1 MMKLITFPIADEGM
15 KMLDA
20 KTIGNNIRYFREL
33 RGETQKQL
41 GEVIGLSD
49 RAIGAYE
56 AGTRRNEDIL
66 KRIAKHYNISFR
78 LLTTVDYANNDTRI
92 NKDKVLFSENT
103 NLDDIDNFLDATSY
117 KVLSQK
123 ALMNHDINMA
133 QHLLNNINFYTDD
146 EEEFRDKSNKII
158 ELLYEKMFDETFE
171 LEDRVA
177 IAINVFNLIIDN
189 ETHRIESKDY
199 LKFLKKSFE
208 AGEVP
213 NIEVKKL
220 LTKVDE
226 IEINDVSED
235 LVKIVM
241 TCIYVI
247 RLDNSKLDLAE
258 FYNCYRYI
266 YGLGRI
272 KSDYAEQADMGLELL
287 VDLAKYN
294 NKYAAELIKI
304 WKEILF

>member
-1 MMKLITFPIADEGM
+1 
-15 KMLDA
+15 MLDA

>member
-15 KMLDA
+15 KMSDA

-78 LLTTVDYANNDTRI
+78 LLTTVDYANNDTQI

-133 QHLLNNINFYTDD
+133 QHLLNKINFYTED
-146 EEEFRDKSNKII
+146 EEGFKDKSNKII

-177 IAINVFNLIIDN
+177 IAINIFNLIIDN
-189 ETHRIESKDY
+189 ETHRIEGKDY
-199 LKFLKKSFE
+199 LNFLKKSYE
-208 AGEVP
+208 KGELTS
-213 NIEVKKL
+213 IEVKNL

-226 IEINDVSED
+226 VESNDKSED
-235 LVKIVM
+235 LANIVM
-241 TCIYVI
+241 SCIYVI
-247 RLDNSKLDLAE
+247 RLDDSKVDMAE

-272 KSDYAEQADMGLELL
+272 KSDYAEQVDMGIELL

-294 NKYAAELIKI
+294 NKYAAELIKM
-304 WKEILF
+304 WKEIFF